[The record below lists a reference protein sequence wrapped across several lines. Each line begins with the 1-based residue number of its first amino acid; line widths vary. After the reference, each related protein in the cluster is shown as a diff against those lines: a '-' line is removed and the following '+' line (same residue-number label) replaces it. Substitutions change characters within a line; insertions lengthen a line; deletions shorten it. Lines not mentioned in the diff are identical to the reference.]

1 MIRAMLNA
9 CRPCG
14 MPQPQK
20 TSSTEDGWIS
30 GFRSSSSS
38 MTKAPSSSGRSWASD
53 PLKALPMGV
62 RTVST
67 ITASGI
73 CAPPSFDGVR
83 NGMGPWVPGSL

>member
-1 MIRAMLNA
+1 MRAMLNA

-20 TSSTEDGWIS
+20 TSSTSDGRTS
-30 GFRSSSSS
+30 GLRSSSSS
-38 MTKAPSSSGRSWASD
+38 TTKAPSSSGRNCASE

-62 RTVST
+62 RMVST

-73 CAPPSFDGVR
+73 WGSPSV
-83 NGMGPWVPGSL
+83 GSRGGREAE